1 MKIIY
6 NCYGSAHSSVLAAGI
21 HVGLLP
27 KNRVPTTTEIMDLPH
42 YDQTETEE
50 IGTIYYF
57 GEDEFDSQVYIL
69 GMKSS
74 PKVVRRAIFSVLEE
88 FDIDRNKL
96 ILIDSLPYVNNLT
109 RIGGFLSRGLGLVKI
124 GRPLTV
130 YGLQKSYFRFVN
142 LVQGVKKRLSYIH

>member
-1 MKIIY
+1 MKVIY

-27 KNRVPTTTEIMDLPH
+27 EDRVPTFGEITALPH

-57 GEDEFDSQVYIL
+57 GEDELGSQVYIL

-74 PKVVRRAIFSVLEE
+74 PKVVKRAIFSMLEE
-88 FDIDRNKL
+88 FDIDRTEL
-96 ILIDSLPYVNNLT
+96 VLVDSLPYVNNMT

-130 YGLQKSYFRFVN
+130 YGLQKSYSRFVN
-142 LVQGVKKRLSYIH
+142 LVQGVKRG